1 MNMLARPS
9 PLPEELDRGYL
20 GRVMRIN
27 GLRTEKDAQENM
39 VRMFSLELISRWERS
54 CLESL
59 SMMAGQ
65 SLEHFAQRHST
76 IPYRRA
82 ITSFLPDLPHG
93 SPTRRS
99 LLYNYG
105 MVAARAGAY
114 FCAKCVSADVKF
126 HGISYWRR
134 DLQLPGQLWCPKH
147 GTPLHFVENES
158 AYLQP
163 PSRYLKEAELV
174 PSRLIDDA
182 LNNQSVQKFHDVV
195 SGLMVRT
202 KPVDVK
208 YVALALRKK
217 AAELGLQTHGG
228 KVKQPLLSDLIR
240 ISFPTKWLNT
250 VFSGIV
256 DKPEGQILN
265 HVDGVLYMRTSASS
279 VSSYVLACAVLY
291 DSADSA
297 LNDIF
302 GAATVFADAPL
313 RKALTPSEQDNRD
326 LVNAYIQSNGH
337 HAAVAKRIGIALHQ
351 AVSMLNGLGL
361 PNLSCCRTHGKSP
374 RGAVEA
380 YRVLG
385 KSSVDSAAIG
395 GLSTAEMDD
404 LNRKSGPHLTMALMA
419 MAAQN
424 PQQRT
429 GVKKKKALL
438 PRAVGVSE
446 NAPSVGFQ
454 IRETEPQN

>member
-1 MNMLARPS
+1 MNLLVRPS
-9 PLPEELDRGYL
+9 PLPEELDRGYF
-20 GRVMRIN
+20 GRVMCIN
-27 GLRTEKDAQENM
+27 GLDTEKDAQENM
-39 VRMFSLELISRWERS
+39 VRMFLLEHISRWERS

-59 SMMAGQ
+59 SMMVGQ
-65 SLEHFAQRHST
+65 SLEHFAQAHST
-76 IPYRRA
+76 IPFRRA

-105 MVAARAGAY
+105 MVASRAGAY
-114 FCAKCVSADVKF
+114 FCAKCVSADVQF
-126 HGISYWRR
+126 HGTSYWRR

-147 GTPLHFVENES
+147 RTPLHFVENES
-158 AYLQP
+158 AFLQP

-174 PSRLIDDA
+174 PLDLVDEAQS
-182 LNNQSVQKFHDVV
+182 NQSVQKFHDVV

-202 KPVDVK
+202 KPLDVK

-217 AAELGLQTHGG
+217 AAEQGLQTHGG

-240 ISFPTKWLNT
+240 TSFPSKWLNT
-250 VFSGIV
+250 VFTGLV

-265 HVDGVLYMRTSASS
+265 HVDGVLYMRNSASS

-291 DSADSA
+291 DSADNA
-297 LNDIF
+297 LNDLF
-302 GAATVFADAPL
+302 GAAKVFADAPT
-313 RKALTPSEQDNRD
+313 RKALTPTEQENLID
-326 LVNAYIQSNGH
+326 AYIQSNGH

-361 PNLSCCRTHGKSP
+361 PNLTSGRAQGKSP

-380 YRVLG
+380 FRVHG
-385 KSSVDSAAIG
+385 KPSVDSAVIG

-404 LNRKSGPHLTMALMA
+404 LNRKSGPNLTMALMA
-419 MAAQN
+419 MAAQDSH
-424 PQQRT
+424 QRT
-429 GVKKKKALL
+429 GVKRKKALL
-438 PRAVGVSE
+438 PRAFSVTE
-446 NAPSVGFQ
+446 NAPPVGFQ